1 MDDGNTEQD
10 GYEHFIESRNRI
22 WTGSGPRLR
31 PIALGC
37 RRLIGFVL
45 SKSRGC

>member
-22 WTGSGPRLR
+22 WTGPGP
-31 PIALGC
+31 GC
-37 RRLIGFVL
+37 GR
-45 SKSRGC
+45 